1 MNRDINMT
9 ISLRMSK
16 LQKYDKQRGIEEYK
30 ELNNS
35 LIKDKT
41 DRIRE
46 LNNERQRLKHQ
57 MIEDNINKNHEEA
70 RR

>member
-46 LNNERQRLKHQ
+46 MNNERQRLKHQ

>member
-30 ELNNS
+30 ELNNT